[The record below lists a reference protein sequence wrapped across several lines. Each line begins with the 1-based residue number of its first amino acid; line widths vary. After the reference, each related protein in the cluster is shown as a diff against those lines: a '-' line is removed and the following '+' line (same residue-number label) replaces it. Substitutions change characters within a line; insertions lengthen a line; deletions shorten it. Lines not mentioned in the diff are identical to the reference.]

1 MIASL
6 LQISSS
12 STVLVA
18 VALIIILGYIS
29 LDLFRRTRIPQ
40 LLILML
46 IGIFLVQILNFVP
59 VDYLNVLRALAPI
72 FGSLALVVIM
82 FNGSGDLKFE
92 SSLIKNWKGVALGIL
107 DNLIS
112 LVLLSLFMYYAFQW
126 PPIYGAILGIILGE
140 TSSIVVIP
148 FIRKVKIS
156 ADLFKTL
163 FIESTLN
170 SIVAI
175 LMFSLAIV
183 LVTNQSF
190 SVLSFT
196 TYILDYISLAVVIG
210 IVAGIGW
217 LFVLNSLK
225 SAREYLATIAVAILL
240 YGLVDIFNGSAII
253 TVMIF
258 GMIIGNR
265 KFFAKALKLDMDFNP
280 NKEKVVEKE
289 LEFLISTFFF
299 VFMGMITV
307 LSVQY
312 AIYGLVVALL
322 LILVR
327 YPEVALVL
335 KRSTK
340 QERGLVFSLM
350 PRGVTVAT
358 LATIAY
364 GMGGQYFTQTFY
376 ISFFVIAITSIVSS
390 ILLNKVKVEV
400 KK

>member
-1 MIASL
+1 
-6 LQISSS
+6 
-12 STVLVA
+12 
-18 VALIIILGYIS
+18 
-29 LDLFRRTRIPQ
+29 
-40 LLILML
+40 ML